1 MSKITVA
8 PFSSFFPLSLLLLSR
23 RSPLLRFA
31 AGQPLKTRRLFL
43 AVTICVGICTML
55 SLASPTACGFAAPL
69 APRSAARSTPPV
81 METIDDLKSLA
92 VKANPVVGYWR
103 RA

>member
-1 MSKITVA
+1 MLALA
-8 PFSSFFPLSLLLLSR
+8 PASAALAPAA
-23 RSPLLRFA
+23 LLR
-31 AGQPLKTRRLFL
+31 
-43 AVTICVGICTML
+43 
-55 SLASPTACGFAAPL
+55 AP
-69 APRSAARSTPPV
+69 AAARSTPPV

>member
-1 MSKITVA
+1 MKTIIAQEMS
-8 PFSSFFPLSLLLLSR
+8 LSLLS
-23 RSPLLRFA
+23 SAP
-31 AGQPLKTRRLFL
+31 
-43 AVTICVGICTML
+43 V
-55 SLASPTACGFAAPL
+55 GFAAPL
-69 APRSAARSTPPV
+69 PAVRPVAQPAAARSTPPV

>member
-1 MSKITVA
+1 
-8 PFSSFFPLSLLLLSR
+8 
-23 RSPLLRFA
+23 
-31 AGQPLKTRRLFL
+31 
-43 AVTICVGICTML
+43 ML

>member
-1 MSKITVA
+1 
-8 PFSSFFPLSLLLLSR
+8 
-23 RSPLLRFA
+23 
-31 AGQPLKTRRLFL
+31 
-43 AVTICVGICTML
+43 ML

-69 APRSAARSTPPV
+69 ALLRMPAAARSTPPV